1 MYTAEINRNNP
12 SMILFLLDQ
21 SGSMQEVFDPENV
34 QPMKEPVLVDGNT
47 YTHSASGP
55 TKAQALADAINKLL
69 QNLCIKC
76 AKEEG
81 VRDYFH
87 VGVIGY
93 GSQVGPAF
101 AGSLSGRE
109 LVPISEVGGMPARVE
124 TRMKKVP
131 DGAGGLVDQ
140 EVKFP
145 IWFDAVANG
154 GTPMCAALQ
163 EARRIVQGWLGTHP
177 TCFPPVV
184 INITDGESTDG
195 DPSGPAAE
203 IRALASSDGEVLL
216 FNLHLSAQ
224 KTRAIEFPNSD
235 ANLPDQYAKNLFQMS
250 SPLTSFM
257 ITVAKQQGFNAA
269 EGARGFVFNAKL
281 EVAIQFLDIGTRPS
295 NLR

>member
-1 MYTAEINRNNP
+1 MYTAEISRNNP

-21 SGSMQEVFDPENV
+21 SGSMQDVFEPE
-34 QPMKEPVLVDGNT
+34 
-47 YTHSASGP
+47 SGV

-69 QNLCIKC
+69 QTACIKC
-76 AKEEG
+76 AREEG
-81 VRDYFH
+81 IRDYFH

-93 GSQVGPAF
+93 GKQVGPAF

-109 LVPISEVGGMPARVE
+109 LVAISEVGGMPARID
-124 TRMKKVP
+124 TRTKKVP

-163 EARRIVQGWLGTHP
+163 EARRIVQGWLTNHP
-177 TCFPPVV
+177 NCFPPVV

-195 DPSGPAAE
+195 DPAADGASV
-203 IRALASSDGEVLL
+203 RSLASSDGGILL
-216 FNLHLSAQ
+216 FNLHVSSQQGA
-224 KTRAIEFPNSD
+224 TIVFPSSD
-235 ANLPDQYAKNLFQMS
+235 VGLPDQYAKLLFEMS
-250 SPLTSFM
+250 SSLTPFM
-257 ITVAKQQGFNAA
+257 VSEARKLGFNVS
-269 EGARGFVFNAKL
+269 EGARGFVFKSDL
-281 EVAIQFLDIGTRPS
+281 VSAIQFLDIGTKPA